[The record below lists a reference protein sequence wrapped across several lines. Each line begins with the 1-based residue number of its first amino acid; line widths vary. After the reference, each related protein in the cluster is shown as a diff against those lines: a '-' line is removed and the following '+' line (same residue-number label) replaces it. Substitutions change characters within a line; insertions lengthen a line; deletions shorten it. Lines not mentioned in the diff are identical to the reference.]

1 MDTIEFIQHMVAGG
15 HRQVDAAM
23 KDMTADQ
30 FNWVPTGTA
39 NPISATY
46 VHCLNSEDFFVQALL
61 QGKPRLWE
69 ENCCA
74 EKTGI
79 MKTPGYGG
87 GWEEF
92 KQMHVDSGSLLEYQ
106 QAVWAATEA
115 YLEKLAPEDLERM
128 VKFAGGDRSVGD
140 MLILSASHTLGHAG
154 EIAALKG
161 LQGG

>member
-1 MDTIEFIQHMVAGG
+1 MDTFEFIQHMFAAG
-15 HRQVDAAM
+15 HHQIDTVM

-46 VHCLNSEDFFVQALL
+46 IHSLNSEDFFVQAVL
-61 QGKPRLWE
+61 QGRPRLWE

-87 GWEEF
+87 GWDEF
-92 KQMHVDSGSLLEYQ
+92 KYMHIDIAPLLEYQ
-106 QAVWAATEA
+106 QAVWAATDT
-115 YLEKLAPEDLERM
+115 YLAGLTPEELDRK
-128 VKFAGGDRSVGD
+128 VKFAGGERSVAD

-154 EIAALKG
+154 EISALKG
-161 LQGG
+161 LQG

>member
-1 MDTIEFIQHMVAGG
+1 MDTFEFIRNMFAGS
-15 HRQVDAAM
+15 HRQIDAAM

-46 VHCLNSEDFFVQALL
+46 IHSLNSEDFFVQAVL

-69 ENCCA
+69 ETNCA

-79 MKTPGYGG
+79 VKTPGYGG

-92 KQMHVDSGSLLEYQ
+92 KHMRVEIATLLEYQ

-115 YLEKLAPEDLERM
+115 YLARLTPAELDRK
-128 VKFAGGDRSVGD
+128 VKFAGGERSVGD

-154 EIAALKG
+154 EISALKG
-161 LQGG
+161 VQG